1 MIIGQYTDMAGKV
14 RIQWQ
19 SQATGNLYSYKF
31 SSEPS
36 TEILQ
41 ELSDASDA
49 ESELQEL
56 RQVDLSIHAERGTLI
71 AFLEKVKATP
81 NVTLTQYNTYLGS
94 LHWTQAAVIRYFVFM
109 MAQRLAERRDVNLA
123 NQNESTV
130 LDAVRDFIVNTPPRK
145 LARIIF
151 NSNE

>member
-1 MIIGQYTDMAGKV
+1 MIVSQETDLAGKI

-19 SQATGNLYSYKF
+19 SQATQNVYLYKF
-31 SSEPS
+31 GSEPS
-36 TEILQ
+36 LDRLQ

-49 ESELQEL
+49 ESEIQEV

-81 NVTLTQYNTYLGS
+81 NVTLAQYNTYLSS

-130 LDAVRDFIVNTPPRK
+130 LAAVRDFIVNTPPRK

>member
-1 MIIGQYTDMAGKV
+1 MIVSQETDLAGKI

-19 SQATGNLYSYKF
+19 SQATQNVYLYKF
-31 SSEPS
+31 DSEPS
-36 TEILQ
+36 LERLK

-49 ESELQEL
+49 EAELQEV

-81 NVTLTQYNTYLGS
+81 NVSLAQYNTYLSS

-123 NQNESTV
+123 NQNENTV
-130 LDAVRDFIVNTPPRK
+130 LSAVRDFIVNTPPRK